1 MKISSRLLL
10 TGLASAALLAGCSQD
25 AKKDANGTEQ
35 DPALTG
41 ALDGQI
47 MVDPELSGQNGAA
60 VSAGSASAELPPEQR
75 SPEAIAAARQ
85 EAARLVGGTIEN
97 APQPAGGN
105 SASLV
110 EGAATAAQI
119 AEASRSA
126 STDCAS
132 KVEYSMDWVNK
143 LPKPLSVYPRGA
155 VQEAAG
161 VNGGGCALDVVNF
174 VTPVKPRDVLDFYY
188 TRVRK
193 AGYDA
198 QYRMDGSDHVLGGKS
213 GGKAYLVYVRELQ
226 NGLTEVDLIAS
237 GQ

>member
-1 MKISSRLLL
+1 MSNSSRLLL
-10 TGLASAALLAGCSQD
+10 AGLASAVLLAGCNQANKKASD
-25 AKKDANGTEQ
+25 AEQ

-41 ALDGQI
+41 ALNDQI
-47 MVDPELSGQNGAA
+47 MVDPQLSGQNGAA
-60 VSAGSASAELPPEQR
+60 VAAGGGAVELPPEQR
-75 SPEAIAAARQ
+75 SAAAIAAAMQ

-97 APQPAGGN
+97 APQAGAGN
-105 SASLV
+105 AASLI
-110 EGAATAAQI
+110 EGAATAAQV

-132 KVEYSMDWVNK
+132 KVQYSANWATK
-143 LPKPLSVYPRGA
+143 LPKPLTVYPRGA

-161 VNGGGCALDVVNF
+161 VNSGGCALNVVTF
-174 VTPVKPRDVLDFYY
+174 VTPVEAREVLAFYY
-188 TRVRK
+188 TGVRK

-213 GGKAYLVYVRELQ
+213 GNKAYVVYARSLD
-226 NGLTEVDLIAS
+226 NGLTEVDLIAT

>member
-1 MKISSRLLL
+1 MTNSIRLLL
-10 TGLASAALLAGCSQD
+10 TGLASAALLAGCNQAD
-25 AKKDANGTEQ
+25 KKDASDAEQ
-35 DPALTG
+35 DPAVTG

-60 VSAGSASAELPPEQR
+60 VAAGGGAVELPPEQR
-75 SPEAIAAARQ
+75 SPEAIAAAKQ

-97 APQPAGGN
+97 VPQAGAGN
-105 SASLV
+105 AGSLV
-110 EGAATAAQI
+110 EAAATAAQV
-119 AEASRSA
+119 AETARSA

-132 KVEYSMDWVNK
+132 KVQYSADWVSK
-143 LPKPLSVYPRGA
+143 LPNPLAVYPRGA

-161 VNGGGCALDVVNF
+161 VNGGGCALKVVTF
-174 VTPVKPRDVLDFYY
+174 VTPVEPRDVLSYYY
-188 TRVRK
+188 TGVRK

-213 GGKAYLVYVRELQ
+213 AGKAYAIYARALD
-226 NGLTEVDLIAS
+226 NGLTEVDLVAS